1 MKKNEGVSTPGE
13 TSHREVP
20 TNLEKAKSP
29 KSSPAKSDTSSDTII
44 AYVHSISPVK
54 RNQKNTMDYS
64 TLVLQTGETSS
75 QKALLYSKHKRPLL
89 AGSEKSHTPAK
100 IARYTYTTNG
110 DKTII
115 NDMTR
120 VSFPNQSEYSF
131 QYAEQPNEMPYT
143 TSIGEIL
150 SSCSEW
156 DSVTLCGKAIR
167 INESTNVASGNLT
180 VAQALFTD
188 TTGIIKV
195 DLWEQNISKV
205 EIGNVYQISPV
216 QVRVWSDTKKLSTVI
231 STVITPVSDNQNLN
245 DLQVPSEKIE
255 STIDTV
261 VVKEKNISLL
271 DKVEY
276 FIQCA
281 KPTCQRKILQDTC
294 RAVVS
299 CDRCGGSMCLADCS
313 KKICVRIVVL
323 PENQKELRLT
333 AFENTLQNV
342 IAGELHSL
350 TQSEIAE
357 VLLLLE
363 DITITYNSTS
373 MIVIKIS

>member
-1 MKKNEGVSTPGE
+1 
-13 TSHREVP
+13 
-20 TNLEKAKSP
+20 
-29 KSSPAKSDTSSDTII
+29 
-44 AYVHSISPVK
+44 
-54 RNQKNTMDYS
+54 MDYS

-89 AGSEKSHTPAK
+89 AESEKSHTPAK

-110 DKTII
+110 DKIVI

-120 VSFPNQSEYSF
+120 VSFQ
-131 QYAEQPNEMPYT
+131 
-143 TSIGEIL
+143 IL
-150 SSCSEW
+150 SWCSEW

-180 VAQALFTD
+180 VAQALFAD

-205 EIGNVYQISPV
+205 AIGNVYQISPV

-299 CDRCGGSMCLADCS
+299 CDRYGGSMCLADCS
-313 KKICVRIVVL
+313 KQICVRIVVL

-350 TQSEIAE
+350 TQSEIAK

-373 MIVIKIS
+373 MIVTKIS